1 MKTIQIIATL
11 GTFSSLAYYFVCI
24 LSASKILR
32 QRSMEKT
39 SPANLPISILK
50 PLKGVDPG
58 MYGSFRSHCLQNYP
72 DYEILFGVSDPLDPA
87 VEYVER
93 LRREFPERN
102 IQTIVCPEI
111 LGTNVKVSNLAQML
125 PHARFENLV
134 VNDSDIRVPPDYLER
149 VAPMLSDPKV
159 GLVTCLYRGIAA
171 NTLGSRLE
179 SLGVS
184 TDFIPGVLAA
194 RFIEGGV
201 HFGLGSTLA
210 LRRGD
215 LKAIGGF
222 ESLADYL
229 ADDYEIGKR
238 VSALGLEIKLSTSVV
253 ETFIPEYSLREFFN
267 HQLRWARTVRESR
280 PGGYVG
286 LLATFGLMWAGLTV
300 ISAKGAPWSWML
312 LGLTCLARLAVALVT
327 GRKVLR
333 DRQVLRWLPL
343 IFVRDVIAVLVWIVS
358 FSGNTIIWR
367 DESFRLRNGKLEKIG
382 S

>member
-1 MKTIQIIATL
+1 
-11 GTFSSLAYYFVCI
+11 
-24 LSASKILR
+24 
-32 QRSMEKT
+32 MEKT